1 MIKMSSQEIQATVP
15 HLIDLEIK
23 YLIQTGFYK
32 DTSEVISD
40 AIRHLLL
47 HHADY
52 RVEIAVAA
60 YVAEEI
66 SLCKAAEMMGLCL
79 DDMKEFLQDR
89 GISIKLGPETEA
101 EAIAEV
107 NALEEMLSERGP

>member
-1 MIKMSSQEIQATVP
+1 MSSQEIQAKLPSFV
-15 HLIDLEIK
+15 DLEIK
-23 YLIQTGFYK
+23 YLIRTGFYN

-40 AIRHLLL
+40 AIKHLLL
-47 HHADY
+47 HHVDY

-66 SLCKAAEMMGLCL
+66 SLGKAAEMMGLCR
-79 DDMKEFLQDR
+79 DDMKEFLRDR
-89 GISIKLGPETEA
+89 GVSLKLGPETET

-107 NALEEMLSERGP
+107 NALEEMLNERCQ